1 MDCFEDQAAWRVRQ
15 FGKLFAECHRDLF
28 AFIYSLVQHHSDA
41 EDVYQQVA
49 LVLWQKF
56 DTFEIGTNFPAWATK
71 VAHNTARD
79 FIRARRRNAITFSD
93 EVLDIIAAAYVA
105 KKTWT
110 SAETADALASCL
122 SKLSAKDRRFVER
135 CYSPNHDF
143 VSIAKEENRTVGAIY
158 KAISRIRK
166 SLHDCVRRTLSQES
180 Y

>member
-1 MDCFEDQAAWRVRQ
+1 MELFDDQRTSRVRQ
-15 FGKLFAECHRDLF
+15 FGQLLAECHRDLF

-49 LVLWQKF
+49 LVLWKKF
-56 DTFEIGTNFPAWATK
+56 DTFEMGTNFRAWATK

-93 EVLDIIAAAYVA
+93 EVLDIIAAAYTTRR
-105 KKTWT
+105 TWSSTDT
-110 SAETADALASCL
+110 SDALSSCL
-122 SKLSAKDRRFVER
+122 SKLSDRDRSFVER
-135 CYSPNHDF
+135 CYSPNRDYEA
-143 VSIAKEENRTVGAIY
+143 IAKEEKRTVAAIY

-166 SLHDCVRRTLSQES
+166 SLYACVQRTISQES